1 MSSPDQEHLDAI
13 SGSLIRLQRRQDE
26 LESRV
31 RQLESALR
39 VSTQAASPAVPPP
52 LPGADFAAQPGSPG
66 PPTLPTI
73 TPPAPSPI
81 YVDIG
86 ADIHADIGAESTTA
100 PPPMPAMQME
110 VQPHLKTQPELETQ
124 VGLNWINRVAV
135 VTLIFA
141 AAFFFR
147 YAVDAGWIGPAT
159 RVALGVMAAI
169 VSLFFG
175 DRMWR
180 RGHAIFAQGL
190 MGLGIALLSLLLR
203 ELRAVCATP
212 AERGLLSDDAD
223 HRCVGPDGIAV
234 QFASH
239 RDAGVAGR
247 IPDTGFALDRRRP
260 PLVPV
265 WLHVRPE
272 HRRVGAH
279 PRARLAVDRIP
290 QRGRDSDPVF
300 RLVREVVWRR
310 GSDRGHHL
318 RDRLL

>member
-147 YAVDAGWIGPAT
+147 YAVDAGWIGPAM
-159 RVALGVMAAI
+159 RVAQGVMAAI

-190 MGLGIALLSLLLR
+190 MGLGIALLYLSFYASSVLYALLPQSAAFSLMALTTVASGFMGFQYNSQATAMLALLGGY
-203 ELRAVCATP
+203 L
-212 AERGLLSDDAD
+212 
-223 HRCVGPDGIAV
+223 
-234 QFASH
+234 
-239 RDAGVAGR
+239 
-247 IPDTGFALDRRRP
+247 
-260 PLVPV
+260 
-265 WLHVRPE
+265 
-272 HRRVGAH
+272 
-279 PRARLAVDRIP
+279 
-290 QRGRDSDPVF
+290 
-300 RLVREVVWRR
+300 
-310 GSDRGHHL
+310 
-318 RDRLL
+318 